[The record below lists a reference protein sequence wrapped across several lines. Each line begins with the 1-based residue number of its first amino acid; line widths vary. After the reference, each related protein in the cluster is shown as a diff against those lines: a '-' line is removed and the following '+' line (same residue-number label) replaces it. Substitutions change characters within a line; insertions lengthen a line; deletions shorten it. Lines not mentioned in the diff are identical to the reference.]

1 MSLRFTVEVPDAV
14 VEDIDRAVAEGRFP
28 DRDAA
33 IRAAVRALADPE
45 VSPLIRSRERPPTL
59 AELRSQRDLLVAI
72 ADRHGASNIR
82 VYGSVARGEAT
93 EGSDV
98 DLLVDLGPGRSL
110 LDLGG
115 LLMDL
120 QELLGVPVDIATD
133 VKPRIRER
141 VRREAVAL

>member
-1 MSLRFTVEVPDAV
+1 M
-14 VEDIDRAVAEGRFP
+14 
-28 DRDAA
+28 
-33 IRAAVRALADPE
+33 
-45 VSPLIRSRERPPTL
+45 